1 MSGGGRRRATP
12 LRSVD
17 GVPDRRGPV
26 LATGDGLAG
35 CDPRRFVLL
44 GYAHDRRRVGD
55 GAYPALDPVGG
66 VLLLPG
72 ERRVGAW
79 RARAATAVRR
89 APGAARVQSRRRWR
103 GATGPIVT
111 VTDRRLVV
119 HGPSPDGDGAHI
131 ELERISAVRVTFRR
145 LRAHV
150 DIDVLLH
157 CSQTG
162 ASAQLGL
169 TLVLGRRAATRF
181 VRALSTAHRARWDR
195 YDLPVPVAAAI
206 AVARPQRTPREL
218 RYDPVV
224 HMPLGVTDAIRGP
237 GADPT
242 VAQRQRAPW
251 RDDGQATR
259 CATAGSA
266 KAPASSS

>member
-1 MSGGGRRRATP
+1 MPGGSRRSAAP
-12 LRSVD
+12 LRL
-17 GVPDRRGPV
+17 VPDARERRSPAV
-26 LATGDGLAG
+26 GDGLAG
-35 CDPRRFVLL
+35 CDPLRFVLL

-55 GAYPALDPVGG
+55 GAYPALDAVGS
-66 VLLLPG
+66 VRLLPG

-79 RARAATAVRR
+79 RGRAATAVRR
-89 APGAARVQSRRRWR
+89 APGAARVQARRRWR
-103 GATGPIVT
+103 GATGPVVT

-157 CSQTG
+157 CTRSG

-169 TLVLGRRAATRF
+169 RLVLGRRAAAGF
-181 VRALSTAHRARWDR
+181 VRALSAAHRRRWDR
-195 YDLPVPVAAAI
+195 YDLPIPVASAI
-206 AVARPQRTPREL
+206 AAARPHRAPREL
-218 RYDPVV
+218 RYEPVV

-237 GADPT
+237 GAGPG

-251 RDDGQATR
+251 RTTPQAAR
-259 CATAGSA
+259 GAAAGNA
-266 KAPASSS
+266 NAPASSS